1 MDRQEA
7 KVQKTAEEAM
17 APIESTFSVDADSK
31 LDWEAMGNIF
41 VRGHSRIPVYS
52 GSPKN
57 IVGLLLVKSIIIV
70 RPETETPVSVV

>member
-17 APIESTFSVDADSK
+17 TPIESTFSVDADSK

-41 VRGHSRIPVYS
+41 VRGHSRILVYS

-57 IVGLLLVKSIIIV
+57 IVGLLLVSILGNIV
-70 RPETETPVSVV
+70 CENCAFYFF